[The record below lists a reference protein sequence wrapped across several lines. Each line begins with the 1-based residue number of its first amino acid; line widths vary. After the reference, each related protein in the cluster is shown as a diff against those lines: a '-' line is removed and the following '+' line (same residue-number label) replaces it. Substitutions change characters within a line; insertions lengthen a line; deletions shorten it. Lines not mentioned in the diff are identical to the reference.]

1 MTFLILISI
10 KSFLNLKVLIIL
22 TKFKRFFYC
31 LSHLIYME
39 NTSIF
44 TDDLRLLIK
53 TIDNEISKRSLLHHQ
68 FYTLWREGKLDL
80 NHLRG
85 YSKEYFQLVKAV
97 PELVHN
103 IYNNLENYGVGDNYF
118 KAIKQTQIEESDH
131 IEPWVKF
138 ALSLG
143 LEKKELV
150 EYDGNKEVN
159 MAIENLKKMS
169 RSSLVEGASTMYSF
183 EKELPQISKTK
194 IEGLQKFY
202 GISKDDAIKYFKIH
216 EIADIEH
223 AKLWQTIILDR
234 EINKTNDKTTTEL
247 ILRASV
253 NSLIAQNQILDSV
266 YNSYVKGIVPL
277 T

>member
-1 MTFLILISI
+1 M
-10 KSFLNLKVLIIL
+10 KNNSF
-22 TKFKRFFYC
+22 
-31 LSHLIYME
+31 
-39 NTSIF
+39 F

-53 TIDNEISKRSLLHHQ
+53 TIDNEISNRSLLHHQ
-68 FYTLWREGKLDL
+68 FYTLWSEGKLAL

-97 PELVHN
+97 PELVNN
-103 IYNNLENYGVGDNYF
+103 IYNTLETHDVGNNYY

-150 EYDGNKEVN
+150 EYDGNNEVN
-159 MAIENLKKMS
+159 MAIENLKILS

-202 GISKDDAIKYFKIH
+202 GISKHDAIKYFKIH
-216 EIADIEH
+216 EIADIGH
-223 AKLWQTIILDR
+223 ADLWKTMILDR
-234 EINKTNDKTTTEL
+234 EINKTNDTTTTRL

-253 NSLIAQNQILDSV
+253 NSLVAQNQILDSV
-266 YNSYVKGIVPL
+266 YHTYVKGPIS
-277 T
+277 

>member
-1 MTFLILISI
+1 MEKSI
-10 KSFLNLKVLIIL
+10 
-22 TKFKRFFYC
+22 
-31 LSHLIYME
+31 
-39 NTSIF
+39 IF
-44 TDDLRLLIK
+44 TDNLRLLIK
-53 TIDNEISKRSLLHHQ
+53 TIDNEISKRSLLHHK
-68 FYTLWREGKLDL
+68 FYTLWSEGKLTL

-103 IYNNLENYGVGDNYF
+103 IYNNIENHNIGNHYL

-131 IEPWVKF
+131 IEPWVRF

-143 LEKKELV
+143 LEKRELV
-150 EYDGNKEVN
+150 EYTGNNEVN
-159 MAIENLKKMS
+159 MAIENLKELS

-194 IEGLQKFY
+194 IEGLQNFY
-202 GISKDDAIKYFKIH
+202 GISKDDVIRYFKIH

-223 AKLWQTIILDR
+223 AELWKTIMLDR
-234 EINKTNDKTTTEL
+234 EINKTNDKNSTKL

-253 NSLIAQNQILDSV
+253 NSLAAQNQILDSV
-266 YNSYVKGIVPL
+266 YTTYVKDTIP
-277 T
+277 

>member
-1 MTFLILISI
+1 
-10 KSFLNLKVLIIL
+10 
-22 TKFKRFFYC
+22 
-31 LSHLIYME
+31 ME
-39 NTSIF
+39 NSSIF

-53 TIDNEISKRSLLHHQ
+53 TIENEISNRSLLHHQ
-68 FYTLWREGKLDL
+68 FYTLWNEGKLTL

-85 YSKEYFQLVKAV
+85 YSKEYFQLVKTV

-103 IYNNLENYGVGDNYF
+103 IYNNLENCGDHYY

-131 IEPWVKF
+131 IEPWIKF

-150 EYDGNKEVN
+150 EYAGNKEVN
-159 MAIENLKKMS
+159 MAIENLKKLS
-169 RSSLVEGASTMYSF
+169 RSSLVEGASTMYAF

-202 GISKDDAIKYFKIH
+202 DISKDDAITYFKIH

-223 AKLWQTIILDR
+223 ANLWKTIILDR
-234 EINKTNDKTTTEL
+234 EINKTNDEKTTKL

-253 NSLIAQNQILDSV
+253 NSLVAQNQLLDSV
-266 YNSYVKGIVPL
+266 YNTYVKGIIP
-277 T
+277 

>member
-1 MTFLILISI
+1 MKNS
-10 KSFLNLKVLIIL
+10 SNLNNNLQ
-22 TKFKRFFYC
+22 
-31 LSHLIYME
+31 
-39 NTSIF
+39 
-44 TDDLRLLIK
+44 LLIK
-53 TIDNEISKRSLLHHQ
+53 TIDDEISKKSLLNHQ
-68 FYTLWREGKLDL
+68 FYTLWREGKLTL

-97 PELVHN
+97 PELVNN
-103 IYNNLENYGVGDNYF
+103 IYNTLETHDVGNNYY
-118 KAIKQTQIEESDH
+118 KAIKQTQSEESDH

-150 EYDGNKEVN
+150 EYNGNNEVN
-159 MAIENLKKMS
+159 MAIEKLKKLS

-202 GISKDDAIKYFKIH
+202 GISKDDAISYFKIH

-223 AKLWQTIILDR
+223 AELWKTILLDR
-234 EINKTNDKTTTEL
+234 EINRTNDKTSPKL
-247 ILRASV
+247 ILQASV
-253 NSLIAQNQILDSV
+253 NSLAAQNQILDSV
-266 YNSYVKGIVPL
+266 YTTYVKDTIP
-277 T
+277 

>member
-10 KSFLNLKVLIIL
+10 KSFLNLEVLIIS

-31 LSHLIYME
+31 LPHLIYME

-68 FYTLWREGKLDL
+68 FYTLWSEGKLDL
-80 NHLRG
+80 NQLRG

-103 IYNNLENYGVGDNYF
+103 IYNNLENHGVGDNYF

-169 RSSLVEGASTMYSF
+169 RSSLGEGASTMYSF

-266 YNSYVKGIVPL
+266 YNTYVKGTIPL
-277 T
+277 I

>member
-1 MTFLILISI
+1 
-10 KSFLNLKVLIIL
+10 
-22 TKFKRFFYC
+22 
-31 LSHLIYME
+31 ME

-68 FYTLWREGKLDL
+68 FYTLWQEGKLDL

-103 IYNNLENYGVGDNYF
+103 IYNNLENCGVGDNYF
-118 KAIKQTQIEESDH
+118 KAIKQTQNEESDH

-169 RSSLVEGASTMYSF
+169 RSSLVEGATAMYSF

-266 YNSYVKGIVPL
+266 YNTYVKGTIPL
-277 T
+277 I